1 MSSFNGYAR
10 NVRPYFRALFNAA
23 QRLDR
28 NARITSTVRSR
39 SAQRRLYN
47 AYVAGKSRF
56 PAAPP
61 GRSKHE
67 TGRAI
72 DIIAR
77 PEVLRALGAAWER
90 LGPGFRWGG
99 RFRDPIH
106 FEL

>member
-1 MSSFNGYAR
+1 
-10 NVRPYFRALFNAA
+10 VRPYFRALFNAA

-28 NARITSTVRSR
+28 SARITSTVRSR
-39 SAQRRLYN
+39 SEQRRLYHRWL
-47 AYVAGKSRF
+47 AGKSRF

-67 TGRAI
+67 LGRAI
-72 DIIAR
+72 DIVAR
-77 PEVLRALGAAWER
+77 PEVLRRLGYAWEK
-90 LGPGFRWGG
+90 LGRQHGFQTFRWGG